1 MVDEQRSRYLGSD
14 QGAPPV
20 PPPGGYHGA
29 RRTNAA
35 PAQPAAPQ
43 VVQLDLPK
51 TKPNGLGWAALVASI
66 LFALILLGAMI
77 GGGADPVYSLTV
89 VVLQLVVAGV
99 IIAALLTAKGRMLGA
114 IALAIALLFN
124 VATVG
129 AVGAVVASAT
139 HSYDGVKSDKQ
150 KHEEAYP
157 GVKGTSN
164 SEVLAQSSLEDVQA
178 SGDELMAEIRA
189 RLTDE
194 FGYTWKKSGSPST
207 RHERNGYGGESL
219 LQQYTSEQWTTNEP
233 VRDNDRKRAI
243 ASVIDEV
250 LAERGMYDLYPLNS
264 AESGIS
270 SDMVAKLYGSADV
283 EEQHTWE
290 WYSDAYPDPMMLYV
304 DVFDPSKDP
313 TGEAQTD
320 REAKHTAT
328 GEPVE
333 GVQLT
338 IIARKLLSE
347 KDRDAFQKRIGE
359 YPGF

>member
-1 MVDEQRSRYLGSD
+1 MVDEQRSRYLGDD

-29 RRTNAA
+29 RRMAPAPAA
-35 PAQPAAPQ
+35 PAATET
-43 VVQLDLPK
+43 VQIDVPK
-51 TKPNGLGWAALVASI
+51 TKANALGWVALVASI
-66 LFALILLGAMI
+66 LFTLILLGAMT
-77 GGGADPVYSLTV
+77 GGGADPVYSVTV
-89 VVLQLVVAGV
+89 VVLQLVVVGV
-99 IIAALLTAKGRMLGA
+99 IIAALLTARGRMLGA

-129 AVGAVVASAT
+129 AVGAVMASAT
-139 HSYDGVKSDKQ
+139 GSYDGVKSEAQ

-164 SEVLAQSSLEDVQA
+164 SEVLSQSSLEDVQA
-178 SGDELMAEIRA
+178 NGEELMAEIRA

-194 FGYTWKKSGSPST
+194 FGYTWKQSGTPTT
-207 RHERNGYGGESL
+207 RPERNGYGGESL
-219 LQQYTSEQWTTNEP
+219 LQQYTSEQWTTVEP
-233 VRDNDRKRAI
+233 VRDNDRKREI

-250 LAERGMYDLYPLNS
+250 LAERDMYALYPLNS
-264 AESGIS
+264 SESGIS
-270 SDMVAKLYGSADV
+270 NDMVAKLYGSADV

-290 WYSDAYPDPMMLYV
+290 WYSDAYPDPLMLYV
-304 DVFDPSKDP
+304 DAFDPSKDP
-313 TGEAQTD
+313 TGAAQAD
-320 REAKHTAT
+320 REAKHQAT

-338 IIARKLLSE
+338 IIARKVLSE
-347 KDRDAFQKRIGE
+347 KDRAEFEKRIGE